1 MRTLTIVL
9 VLTTA
14 IATNASA
21 QCRMGDQFCL
31 NQQWQQQQI
40 QQNQWRQE
48 QFNQRSR
55 ELSEQQR
62 WQLQQFNQ
70 RY

>member
-1 MRTLTIVL
+1 MRTLTLTL
-9 VLTTA
+9 VFAALMTA
-14 IATNASA
+14 SASA